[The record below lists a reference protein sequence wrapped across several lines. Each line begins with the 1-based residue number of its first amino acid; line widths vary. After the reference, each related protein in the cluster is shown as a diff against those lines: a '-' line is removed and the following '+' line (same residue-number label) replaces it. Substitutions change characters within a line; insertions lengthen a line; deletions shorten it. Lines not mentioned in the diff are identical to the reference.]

1 MKNFLSVNDVT
12 DVDALISKALYIKSN
27 PLAFNTKGFGKRM
40 GCIFMNPSMRTRLST
55 QIAAKN
61 LGLDVIILNAGSEG
75 WAFEFQDGAVMNG
88 TTVEHI
94 KDAARVLGTYF
105 DILAIRAF
113 PVFKDRDED
122 YSEQVIKQFI
132 KYSGKPV
139 ISLESST
146 LHPLQSF
153 ADAITIQENM
163 PQSYKPKV
171 VLTWA
176 PHIKSIPHCVANSFA
191 QWMSNWDKVDLTI
204 THPVGY
210 ELSEQFTK
218 GAIINHNQLDAL
230 KDADFVYVKNW
241 SSFEDYGAV
250 KCIDE
255 TWMLKNAH
263 LSHTNHAK
271 VMHCLPVRRN
281 IELSDEILDGE
292 YSLVTRQAENR
303 IWAVQAIISEILEG

>member
-1 MKNFLSVNDVT
+1 
-12 DVDALISKALYIKSN
+12 
-27 PLAFNTKGFGKRM
+27 
-40 GCIFMNPSMRTRLST
+40 
-55 QIAAKN
+55 
-61 LGLDVIILNAGSEG
+61 
-75 WAFEFQDGAVMNG
+75 
-88 TTVEHI
+88 
-94 KDAARVLGTYF
+94 
-105 DILAIRAF
+105 
-113 PVFKDRDED
+113 
-122 YSEQVIKQFI
+122 
-132 KYSGKPV
+132 
-139 ISLESST
+139 
-146 LHPLQSF
+146 LQSF

-250 KCIDE
+250 TCIDE

-292 YSLVTRQAENR
+292 YSLVTKQAENR